1 MDSLIAT
8 LDEYLVQKSP
18 VTLPDSVRE
27 FLVKVGP
34 WIALVLLVL
43 TLPVVLLALGL
54 GAFLAPFLGVGY
66 ATGFGVVTLLSLV
79 QIGLLVLALPGL
91 FARKR
96 SAWMLLFYQQLVGAV
111 GSLWQGAVVGMLL
124 GLLIGLF
131 FLFQVR
137 SKYVN

>member
-54 GAFLAPFLGVGY
+54 GAFLAPFLGVVY

-79 QIGLLVLALPGL
+79 QMGLLVLALPGL

-111 GSLWQGAVVGMLL
+111 GSLWQGSVVGMLL